1 MNKESRNRLGEKD
14 TAGSSGNVGLSP
26 TFSTISKKKKAVLWS
41 RLKKVDR
48 QISKL
53 FGYSCSIKY
62 MLDSDW
68 YHKVWPERIGKIIKL
83 DLKRKQ
89 IRNQLKGYGKI

>member
-1 MNKESRNRLGEKD
+1 
-14 TAGSSGNVGLSP
+14 
-26 TFSTISKKKKAVLWS
+26 
-41 RLKKVDR
+41 VDR

-53 FGYSCSIKY
+53 LGHSCSIKY

-68 YHKVWPERIGKIIKL
+68 YHKVWPERIGKLIKL

-89 IRNQLKGYGKI
+89 IRNQLKGYGKV